1 MTKKD
6 YRNKIA
12 MLLVRIAPNF
22 DRIPPQELDTIN
34 AELVTHKITR
44 KSIYCTAEGFA
55 CFARKTD
62 VLPALHVFCYT
73 KLTNKQEENNDCNYT
88 NTKTDCAI

>member
-1 MTKKD
+1 MNRKEC
-6 YRNKIA
+6 RNKIA
-12 MLLVRIAPNF
+12 MLLVRIAPDF

-34 AELVTHKITR
+34 AELTAHKITR

-62 VLPALHVFCYT
+62 VLPALHDFCYT
-73 KLTNKQEENNDCNYT
+73 KLTNK
-88 NTKTDCAI
+88 